1 MSFAPALTACSD
13 DDGASPGPVVSR
25 PSPVG
30 EPRSVRLGFGVI
42 PTERTSEA
50 YRQAFATTARYGD
63 IVRIQ
68 RAPPW
73 EDFLPGGQ
81 ISKETRETTELETA
95 LLGQYGN
102 LQRFY
107 AIDPT
112 DPALRRGRLA
122 NLPASID
129 PEAGFE
135 SEPLRAAFLAYV
147 AYIAK
152 NYRPDYLAIGV
163 EVNMLAERSRSQFDA
178 FVSLYREAYKLA
190 KETSPATKVF
200 PTFQLEAIEGV
211 LDLVHSPD
219 WAALEPF
226 RGAMDVLAV
235 SSYPYLGDVGLAGT
249 IRAAYYTQLT
259 TRFSGEVI
267 IAETAY
273 PSAPVEGK
281 AVSGTPE
288 DQAAFLARLLDDAE
302 KSGIAAVIWLT
313 ALDPAF
319 ATEGNAAVFR
329 DAGLRTSDGGNKLAW
344 GIWEEWAARP
354 LK

>member
-1 MSFAPALTACSD
+1 MGFALLVSGCGG
-13 DDGASPGPVVSR
+13 DGDSRPGPVVSR

-30 EPRSVRLGFGVI
+30 EPRSVMLGFGVI
-42 PTERTSEA
+42 PSERTSEA
-50 YRQAFATTARYGD
+50 YRQAFATTARYGE

-95 LLGQYGN
+95 LLDQYSN
-102 LQRFY
+102 LKRFY

-112 DPALRRGRLA
+112 DAALRRGRLV
-122 NLPASID
+122 NLPAGID
-129 PEAGFE
+129 PEVGFE
-135 SEPLRAAFLAYV
+135 SGPLRAAFLAYV

-152 NYRPDYLAIGV
+152 NYKPDYLAIGV
-163 EVNMLAERSRSQFDA
+163 EVNMLAERSRAQFEA
-178 FVSLYREAYKLA
+178 FVSLYREAYTLA

-235 SSYPYLGDVGLAGT
+235 SSYPYLGDVGLAGA
-249 IRAAYYTQLT
+249 IREAYYTQLT

-281 AVSGTPE
+281 GVSGTPE
-288 DQAAFLARLLDDAE
+288 DQAAFLGRLLDDAE
-302 KSGIAAVIWLT
+302 ESGIAAVIWLT

-329 DAGLRTSDGGNKLAW
+329 DVGLRKSDGANKLAW
-344 GIWEEWAARP
+344 EIWEEWASRP